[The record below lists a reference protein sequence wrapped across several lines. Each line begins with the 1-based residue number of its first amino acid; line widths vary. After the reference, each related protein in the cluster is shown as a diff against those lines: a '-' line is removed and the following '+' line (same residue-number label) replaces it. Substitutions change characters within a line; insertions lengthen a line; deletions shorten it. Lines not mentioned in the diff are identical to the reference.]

1 MPSCFL
7 RTILAACRLRAT
19 VPLESYTAATWIR
32 SQSCSHRTKNSI
44 NGRVA
49 KWNTHVAVC
58 ARVSLSFGVSLV
70 VAFCISV
77 AFCLYFL
84 LEQYYVIFVYIVI
97 IYIWLNLVFYGI
109 VVAVARSR
117 YVGVVVVG
125 GGGAGVA
132 VVSLCCGCV
141 TRFRAP
147 SSCAPLARVRFAL
160 VSLSC
165 GCASRCRAPSSCAT
179 LARVR
184 VAASFLLLGWSFGA
198 PVASVLPCVV
208 DSSVFVLA
216 SKKKRCLQKQLM
228 CAIQLSPSYGHIK
241 TIKQV

>member
-125 GGGAGVA
+125 GGGGGRCCGKFVLWLRYPFSRA
-132 VVSLCCGCV
+132 VVL
-141 TRFRAP
+141 R
-147 SSCAPLARVRFAL
+147 
-160 VSLSC
+160 
-165 GCASRCRAPSSCAT
+165 ASRACA
-179 LARVR
+179 LC
-184 VAASFLLLGWSFGA
+184 FGKFE
-198 PVASVLPCVV
+198 LRLC
-208 DSSVFVLA
+208 
-216 SKKKRCLQKQLM
+216 
-228 CAIQLSPSYGHIK
+228 
-241 TIKQV
+241 